1 MTLASLQHLE
11 RIGVGN
17 PYHVCPKRDAD
28 ATGHR
33 RHLFAGT
40 AAFALHRL
48 AELYF
53 CRTCQCLKCRRCLNA
68 HIEGKFCPSCMADH
82 LAVDAR
88 HCTKNCFNCPRCSSH
103 LVISSN
109 SIERAKQFA
118 FVCTYCDYTY
128 TTAVVDRPRSLL
140 SILRSEQRAADP
152 QARAFEQFRA
162 KFKAMVAYNRTVP
175 EAAPRRLLPQVL
187 AKLETLNLT
196 SLTKKYATDNAA
208 LALEAASVAPLP
220 LHEDAAPEGN
230 IHQRCQNFPFQSL
243 PNPNRLAT
251 KLSLSCRRCREPVE
265 VPDPSPVLLKFA
277 TRCNAVDVAPTVQV
291 TQTASEIMLGVPQ
304 TCILN
309 FCNPTGGTMEIKVA
323 TLAVVPQQLCPGA
336 RVEVSLALRSIRLG
350 PATTTKRDLVADIP
364 TPLLTDHSQ
373 VSRAEKMRRLG
384 SEPAPNDSFDDSFD
398 TAIATTA
405 SWALV
410 RLHYTV
416 TGTGSLWLQVPL
428 HLDVATVMPDQ
439 LVELR
444 YWMVAEL
451 GTVSLKVQQ

>member
-1 MTLASLQHLE
+1 MSMIYTNTRVVCSCDTSP
-11 RIGVGN
+11 VG
-17 PYHVCPKRDAD
+17 DAD
-28 ATGHR
+28 AAGHR

-428 HLDVATVMPDQ
+428 HLDVATVTPDQ